1 MLVAGTVDY
10 MKHLKNVPLKITL
23 IVINIMAIVFFGT
36 SARKSYM
43 EDDVPEET
51 PPETAEPKPED
62 LGYMESVQLDVNN
75 AANYV
80 QNMYNNTGII
90 NGIKTAAKNAVTNIA
105 DTIKTTGTEG
115 LNNIKENYPTL
126 GQDIK
131 NTVLGVGEKI
141 RSNVSGMGE
150 NVSSTMRPNT
160 DIAQQINTALKDGK
174 RLVISLETDKPPAP
188 VSDGVASAP

>member
-1 MLVAGTVDY
+1 
-10 MKHLKNVPLKITL
+10 
-23 IVINIMAIVFFGT
+23 
-36 SARKSYM
+36 M

-51 PPETAEPKPED
+51 PPESETAEPKPED
-62 LGYMESVQLDVNN
+62 LGYMESINLDINN
-75 AANYV
+75 ASNYV
-80 QNMYNNTGII
+80 QNMYNETGII
-90 NGIKTAAKNAVTNIA
+90 NGIKTAAKNAVANIA
-105 DTIKTTGTEG
+105 DKIKTTGTEG

-150 NVSSTMRPNT
+150 KIDSTMPPNT

-174 RLVISLETDKPPAP
+174 KLVISLETDKPSVP
-188 VSDGVASAP
+188 